1 MGSMGECNRSCHE
14 FSLAL
19 GVLLGRND
27 AKSRITD
34 AGESA
39 IRLHHGGHQDRER
52 ENAMQ
57 TVVITGAN
65 RGIGLELVRQ
75 FKQRGDEVVAVCRRS
90 SDDLTQVGV
99 EVADR
104 TDVTDAEAV
113 ARLAERFEGRSIDV
127 LINCAG
133 ILSDES
139 LEDLD
144 FDRIRRQFEVNSLGP
159 LRVTAALRENLAKG
173 SKVAIITSR
182 MGSIEDNTSGGRYG
196 YRMSKAAVNMAGRSL
211 AKDLENDGVSL
222 AILHPGFVR
231 TDMTGHQGLVD
242 PPESAAGII
251 ARIDELTLETS
262 GTFQHMNGEQL
273 PW

>member
-1 MGSMGECNRSCHE
+1 MP
-14 FSLAL
+14 
-19 GVLLGRND
+19 
-27 AKSRITD
+27 
-34 AGESA
+34 
-39 IRLHHGGHQDRER
+39 
-52 ENAMQ
+52 

-65 RGIGLELVRQ
+65 RGIGLELARQ
-75 FKQRGDEVVAVCRRS
+75 FKQRGDEVVAACRQS
-90 SDDLTQVGV
+90 SDELTKLDV
-99 EVADR
+99 EVVEGI
-104 TDVTDAEAV
+104 DVSDDASV
-113 ARLAERFEGRSIDV
+113 GRLAESFEGRTIDV

-139 LEDLD
+139 LGDLD
-144 FDRIRRQFEVNSLGP
+144 FDRIRRQFEINSLGP
-159 LRVTAALRENLAKG
+159 LRVTAALRKNLGNG

-211 AKDLENDGVSL
+211 ANDLKEAGVAV

-231 TDMTGHQGLVD
+231 TDMTGHQGLID

-251 ARIDELTLETS
+251 TRIDEVTVETT
-262 GTFQHMNGEQL
+262 GTFWHTNGEKI